1 MSPSKIN
8 QILKKAKEVL
18 QIEAEGI
25 LGLVDQIGPDF
36 AKAVKTIMEAE
47 GRVIVT
53 GVGKSGIV
61 GRKIVA
67 TLSSTGTP
75 ALFLHP
81 VEAMHGD
88 LGMVTKKDV
97 ILAISNS
104 GETGEITILIP
115 SFKRLGAPLIAF
127 TGNLESTLAKHSD
140 IVIYT
145 GVKREACPLG
155 LAPTASTT
163 AALAM
168 GDALAVVLLEEK
180 RFSAEDFRFFHPGGN
195 LGKKLSLKVKEIMH
209 LPEALSLVTP
219 KTKINTILS
228 ILAETSVL
236 WVVSRYRLHGIID
249 EKVKSKL
256 LLRDKAELKR
266 LYVQDILVPGDTV
279 LAETPL
285 GEAFDIMRQ
294 QGTNALGVVDQK
306 GRFIGAIFLQDLL
319 NKVSISFAQE

>member
-1 MSPSKIN
+1 MGPNKVSH
-8 QILKKAKEVL
+8 ILKRAKEVL

-25 LGLVDQIGPDF
+25 LGVVDKLGPDF
-36 AKAVKTIMEAE
+36 AEAVKTILKAE

-53 GVGKSGIV
+53 GIGKSGII

-67 TLSSTGTP
+67 TLNSTGTP

-127 TGNLESTLAKHSD
+127 TENPDSTLGRHSD
-140 IVIYT
+140 IVINT

-163 AALAM
+163 AVLAT
-168 GDALAVVLLEEK
+168 GDALAVVLLEQRE
-180 RFSAEDFRFFHPGGN
+180 FTPDDFRRFHPGGY
-195 LGKKLSLKVKEIMH
+195 LGKKLSWEVKKFMH
-209 LPEALSLVTP
+209 SSQELPQVGL
-219 KTKINTILS
+219 KTKLGDILPKIS
-228 ILAETSVL
+228 ENQIL
-236 WVVSRYRLHGIID
+236 WVVSRKCLQGIID
-249 EKVKSKL
+249 AKTIVKLFIKKDKL
-256 LLRDKAELKR
+256 EM
-266 LYVQDILVPGDTV
+266 YVKDLFRPIEIINSHTSVS
-279 LAETPL
+279 
-285 GEAFDIMRQ
+285 EALDIMRDKELDV
-294 QGTNALGVVDQK
+294 LGVVDEK
-306 GRFIGAIFLQDLL
+306 GYFVGAVFLKDLLKKATFSFLQ
-319 NKVSISFAQE
+319 E

>member
-1 MSPSKIN
+1 MGPNKVSH
-8 QILKKAKEVL
+8 ILKRAKEVL

-25 LGLVDQIGPDF
+25 LGVVGKLGPDF
-36 AKAVKTIMEAE
+36 AEAVKTILKAE

-53 GVGKSGIV
+53 GIGKSGII

-67 TLSSTGTP
+67 TLNSTGTP

-127 TGNLESTLAKHSD
+127 TENPDSTLGRHSD
-140 IVIYT
+140 IVINT

-163 AALAM
+163 AVLAT
-168 GDALAVVLLEEK
+168 GDALAVVLLEQ
-180 RFSAEDFRFFHPGGN
+180 RQFTPDDFRRFHPGGY
-195 LGKKLSLKVKEIMH
+195 LGKKLSWEVKKFMRSSQE
-209 LPEALSLVTP
+209 LPQVEL
-219 KTKINTILS
+219 KTKLRDILPKIS
-228 ILAETSVL
+228 ENQIL
-236 WVVSRYRLHGIID
+236 WVVSRKCLHGIID
-249 EKVKSKL
+249 AKTIVKLFIKK
-256 LLRDKAELKR
+256 DR
-266 LYVQDILVPGDTV
+266 LEMYVKDLFRPIEIINSHTSVS
-279 LAETPL
+279 
-285 GEAFDIMRQ
+285 EALDIMRDKELDV
-294 QGTNALGVVDQK
+294 LGVVDEK
-306 GRFIGAIFLQDLL
+306 GYFVGAVFLKDLLKKATFSFLQ
-319 NKVSISFAQE
+319 E

>member
-1 MSPSKIN
+1 MSPSKIS
-8 QILKKAKEVL
+8 QILRKAKEVL

-25 LGLVDQIGPDF
+25 LGLIDKIGPDF

-104 GETGEITILIP
+104 GETGEITILLP

-127 TGNLESTLAKHSD
+127 TGNLESTLAKYSD

-180 RFSAEDFRFFHPGGN
+180 RFSAEDFYFFHPGGN
-195 LGKKLSLKVKEIMH
+195 LGKKLSAKVREIMR
-209 LPEALSLVTP
+209 LPEELSLVTP
-219 KTKINTILS
+219 KTKLNAILPT
-228 ILAETSVL
+228 LAETNIL
-236 WVVSRYRLHGIID
+236 WVVSRHRLHGIID
-249 EKVKSKL
+249 EKVKTKL
-256 LLRDKAELKR
+256 LLRDKTELKQMCA
-266 LYVQDILVPGDTV
+266 QDILMPGKTV
-279 LAETPL
+279 QAETPL
-285 GEAFDIMRQ
+285 CDVFDIMRRQ
-294 QGTNALGVVDQK
+294 KLNALGVVNQK
-306 GRFIGAIFLQDLL
+306 GRFIGAVFLQDLL
-319 NKVSISFAQE
+319 DKVSVSFIQG